1 LYSKVFDDSWALTAS
16 WPVERS
22 AVRRRKRSCCAEPWG
37 FVREDAAI
45 SLRVLLE
52 EGRQM
57 RLQYGMPVV
66 LALVLVAG
74 FCLGGQVP
82 MPGGDIPIELIRVK
96 QVSQLLSDGAPVL
109 LVDVR
114 SRQDYL
120 IRHIKGALSIPI
132 DSIESRSREIPRD
145 GLVVLY

>member
-1 LYSKVFDDSWALTAS
+1 
-16 WPVERS
+16 
-22 AVRRRKRSCCAEPWG
+22 
-37 FVREDAAI
+37 
-45 SLRVLLE
+45 
-52 EGRQM
+52 M
-57 RLQYGMPVV
+57 RLQCVMGVV

-74 FCLGGQVP
+74 VSLGSQAA
-82 MPGGDIPIELIRVK
+82 MPPGSDLPIELIRVK

-120 IRHIKGALSIPI
+120 IRHIKGAVSIPI
-132 DSIESRSREIPRD
+132 DSIEARTSEIPRD